1 MSRRRLKA
9 AIRML
14 WIAMA
19 GAVGASAA
27 LYLSG
32 CGRQSSTGEP
42 SLLLAVDGCR
52 IYADSMV
59 FDNGMTVRVAGD
71 SLLQVRLDGITLRQ
85 MRMAPVDARA
95 LSMLSLIH
103 I

>member
-59 FDNGMTVRVAGD
+59 FD
-71 SLLQVRLDGITLRQ
+71 
-85 MRMAPVDARA
+85 
-95 LSMLSLIH
+95 LSLIH